1 MSEQVKHHYSVFDKT
16 LNDAT
21 KEAMFLGQ
29 PVNVQ
34 RYDKSKYQ
42 IFNDLTEK
50 QKSFFWRPEEVDVS
64 RDRMDFANLPDN
76 EKHIFLSNLKYQIL
90 LDSLQGRAPAIAFL
104 PVISIPELEHWTIW
118 WTSLECLAEGTEVL
132 TKDGWVDLK
141 DVTLKD
147 KVAQYDIYTEKV
159 QFVNPTAKIEK
170 YKDGVMY
177 HYVSKNPK
185 QFNQLVTPGHRMPVI
200 KRSGYYDTSK
210 RWFEEAKDHDYATNH
225 LAPVSGYIANNIVN
239 GLSDLE
245 RLKIATQADGSVSK
259 RYNGVRTGTVPIWFT
274 FSKKRKIDRL
284 YAICESLN
292 FNIRE
297 LTGTKGYGD
306 VKDKR
311 NFKVDVPA
319 EHDVLSWKTL
329 NWVNLDKVGLKWGEE
344 FLMELGHWD
353 GTFVHNAKRINIVYS
368 SVVKENV
375 DVVQSVAALCGYTA
389 RYKLQ
394 KDSRKDSYRDNHV
407 LCIFN
412 RRYKDGQSIEK
423 RTVKYKGMVRCLTVP
438 SGAFLIRYKGVVSVT
453 GNCIHSYSYT
463 HIIRNV
469 VNDPSEV
476 FDDIVVNEAILK
488 RANEISKYYDDL
500 IELQKYYDL
509 LGEGKFEIKDEK
521 TGEVKEITVSKKEL
535 MKKIYLCMFSVN
547 ALEAIRFYISFACA
561 FSFAERK
568 LMEGNAK
575 IIKFISRKLHC
586 GFYQ

>member
-1 MSEQVKHHYSVFDKT
+1 MGAVVEEVLPRFGEEAEQNQQQDSDDKERIMQEKVKHQYSVFDRNP
-16 LNDAT
+16 NDAT

-34 RYDKSKYQ
+34 RYDQSKYQ

-76 EKHIFLSNLKYQIL
+76 EKHIFLSNLKYQTL
-90 LDSLQGRAPAIAFL
+90 LDSVQGRAPAIAFL
-104 PVISIPELEHWTIW
+104 PIISIPELEHWTIW

-147 KVAQYDIYTEKV
+147 KVAQYDLYTEKV
-159 QFVNPTAKIEK
+159 QFVHPSAKIEK

-225 LAPVSGYIANNIVN
+225 LAPVSGYITNNIIN

-311 NFKVDVPA
+311 HFKVDVPA

-353 GTFVHNAKRINIVYS
+353 GTFVHNAKRINIVYG

-394 KDSRKDSYRDNHV
+394 KDSRKDSYRDMHI

-423 RTVKYKGMVRCLTVP
+423 RAVKYKGMVRCLTVP

-453 GNCIHSYSYT
+453 GNCLHSYSYT

-476 FDDIVVNEAILK
+476 FDDIVINDAILK
-488 RANEISKYYDDL
+488 RASEISKYYDDL

-509 LGEGKFEIKDEK
+509 LGEGEFEIKDEK
-521 TGEVKEITVSKKEL
+521 TGEVKEIIISKKEL

-547 ALEAIRFYISFACA
+547 ALEAIRFYVSFA
-561 FSFAERK
+561 
-568 LMEGNAK
+568 
-575 IIKFISRKLHC
+575 
-586 GFYQ
+586 